1 MLREVTQAMLA
12 ARLVAVAALVVLHLW
27 LPNAAAGRLAM
38 PLVAAAVLYALAVT
52 LYGAPSPDRA
62 ERLAR
67 WGIAG
72 DVGLLWIGMLLT
84 IAPVDFVFL
93 GFPLTVAAGL
103 LSGYGGAA
111 AVAAALVLSQLPVMP
126 TSMFAPAEWV
136 GWTLLTFG
144 LLAAAGAGG
153 TAGLR
158 LGGRARL
165 ARALS
170 RIEAAASDRGSV
182 TAAADEILHAAAE
195 HFAADSGALALFDP
209 TTKRLDVIASHG
221 ADPSALAAAEH
232 FAADSGALAL
242 FDPTTK
248 RLDVIASHGAD
259 PSALAAGPEA
269 GEAVAGWVAQGG
281 RAVLLTPGSQFPLPV
296 PSTQIRSSMC
306 VAAAVGGRPVGV
318 LILHRGA
325 TAPEFTK
332 DDLDDAQLVA
342 AAATAY
348 LLRAQNERTLSAALT
363 ALAGGHAMVG
373 YALTRDP
380 VVLWPALL
388 DLVRSLTA
396 ARSAVLALEHEETG
410 NVEIVA
416 ARGLNGAAARTL
428 LPPLIAAITMGETQ
442 RPDGAGTAASSA
454 PMTCVPLLVGSRI
467 IGALGVDVPDGGPFS
482 GPLLAAV
489 AAHIAAAVGTAQTA
503 HRVADIGAAEERRRI
518 AREMHDGLAQTL
530 ANALLQVDLS
540 AMTAQSAPADLAR
553 ELRELRSLL
562 EQAIREMREFMAE
575 LRRTETA
582 EDRLFLALE
591 RLAREMERR
600 HHQAVTVRSTGD
612 DGHLPPAVRHAV
624 LAITRQALA
633 NVFGHARAT
642 TATVRADV
650 TDEHCAVSI
659 TDNGI
664 GFDVHAYRAG
674 AGDGH
679 HLGLPS
685 MEERALLVGGRLAI
699 ESEPNRGTTVTVQV
713 PLGVRHG

>member
-182 TAAADEILHAAAE
+182 TAAADEILH
-195 HFAADSGALALFDP
+195 
-209 TTKRLDVIASHG
+209 
-221 ADPSALAAAEH
+221 AAAEH